1 VSPNFFSGY
10 VAWHWKRWS
19 LLLET
24 GHLREEFER
33 QVLDEELVASLFKAG
48 VIRTAAAIFDERRM

>member
-1 VSPNFFSGY
+1 
-10 VAWHWKRWS
+10 
-19 LLLET
+19 LEI

-33 QVLDEELVASLFKAG
+33 QMLDEHLVASLLKAG